1 MENGK
6 DRRVGRDSGPTP
18 SKSSSRS
25 VSGSSLALTF
35 PLPAACSKVSS
46 RQQTGL
52 LILRIRQRKSG
63 DHGDKSWKSDRRRS
77 ATSNRRGGV
86 LGSDQDDDQGP
97 PGDRLPPLEDAP
109 SKLGLGPISHAPPL
123 KYPPAPSSTG
133 PRLPVVFTFYH
144 HLRPKGLFFAT
155 SPFASPSFTFCE
167 FPKLQSTPFTPPRP
181 SITSTVGLSITT
193 PPNPLLRNP
202 EPARC
207 HSGIFTPSKRHPQP
221 HDLSDQPQRSSPVKP
236 SCEITPIELLS
247 DIPRRHPRSVIILE
261 GPNVTAVLSQL
272 ALNLSDLQDIDCR
285 DRFSLLATQ
294 RYVRSSRLASAPCKG
309 WARTGSS
316 PVGRVHFMSRDQC
329 LYFFRQ

>member
-1 MENGK
+1 MMIRDPQGTASPPLKMRLANLAWAQSHTHPPSSTHPLLHRRAHAFPSSSPFITTS
-6 DRRVGRDSGPTP
+6 DR
-18 SKSSSRS
+18 KASSSR
-25 VSGSSLALTF
+25 
-35 PLPAACSKVSS
+35 PLPS
-46 RQQTGL
+46 
-52 LILRIRQRKSG
+52 
-63 DHGDKSWKSDRRRS
+63 
-77 ATSNRRGGV
+77 
-86 LGSDQDDDQGP
+86 P
-97 PGDRLPPLEDAP
+97 LPP
-109 SKLGLGPISHAPPL
+109 
-123 KYPPAPSSTG
+123 
-133 PRLPVVFTFYH
+133 
-144 HLRPKGLFFAT
+144 
-155 SPFASPSFTFCE
+155 SPFASFLNSSP
-167 FPKLQSTPFTPPRP
+167 LLLPPHALPLHRP
-181 SITSTVGLSITT
+181 SVSPSRL

-221 HDLSDQPQRSSPVKP
+221 HDLSDQPQRSPPVKP